1 MVVGWEYLLYIENLW
16 KGMIFEM
23 DERNKKEIEEL
34 LRNEGW
40 ILLIFKDCSLN
51 CILILLDNLS
61 RFKFDD
67 SIWEKLGVVDSVWEL
82 MKVIES

>member
-34 LRNEGW
+34 LRNGGW
-40 ILLIFKDCSLN
+40 
-51 CILILLDNLS
+51 
-61 RFKFDD
+61 KFNG
-67 SIWEKLGVVDSVWEL
+67 SFC
-82 MKVIES
+82 